1 MSVDFKKKVMEE
13 AITHFRHGITHD
25 LFSEPVATYAR
36 LAVEALESQMD
47 TDHTEDEY
55 ITDMLLDNGV
65 TFQEPIPVKTYN
77 DLLNSMSIEEKAA
90 FIPYIC
96 RNARKVHPNA
106 KRYRPTELVRVCLK
120 SEYTCSECLLHFL
133 RHPVEGEIIHG

>member
-1 MSVDFKKKVMEE
+1 MSDTNKLVEIDHVREKLLKLIGQVQDWGVDVTSF
-13 AITHFRHGITHD
+13 D
-25 LFSEPVATYAR
+25 EPDIDNEV
-36 LAVEALESQMD
+36 LA
-47 TDHTEDEY
+47 DH
-55 ITDMLLDNGV
+55 LLDNGV

>member
-1 MSVDFKKKVMEE
+1 MDYKKKVIEE

-25 LFSEPVATYAR
+25 LFSEPVTTYAR
-36 LAVEALESQMD
+36 LAVEALEV
-47 TDHTEDEY
+47 
-55 ITDMLLDNGV
+55 LDNGV